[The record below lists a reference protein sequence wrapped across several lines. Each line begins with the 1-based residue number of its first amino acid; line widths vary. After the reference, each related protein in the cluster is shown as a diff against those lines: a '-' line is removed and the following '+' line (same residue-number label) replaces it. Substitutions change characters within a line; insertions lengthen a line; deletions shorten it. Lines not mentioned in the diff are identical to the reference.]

1 MIRKTISLMFLA
13 AGIAV
18 VSANPEI
25 KVDNLTF
32 KGGTVLEGRD
42 SVVKAA
48 FKITNAGSKPLL
60 LTSVRPSCG
69 CTVVKYD
76 SVIAPGKTS
85 VIEPVVHLK
94 GMRNGYM
101 SRTVAVTSNATN
113 TPSLTLTI
121 EADITPAIEVSET
134 HLAFENAGKKTL
146 YLASGKNDLK
156 IDGVAFRFYTAG
168 SSRQW
173 SSDVPLNMNY
183 RFTPADS
190 TRADGLKV
198 YKLELDAPGGGKEP
212 VSGEVLITTNHPY
225 KQEIV
230 LRGTVN

>member
-1 MIRKTISLMFLA
+1 MIRKTISLIILT

-32 KGGTVLEGRD
+32 NGGTVLEGRD

-48 FKITNAGSKPLL
+48 FKITNTGSKPLQI
-60 LTSVRPSCG
+60 TNVRPACG

-76 SVIAPGKTS
+76 STIAPGKTS
-85 VIEPVVHLK
+85 VIEPVVNLK
-94 GMRNGYM
+94 GMRNGLM
-101 SRTVAVTSNATN
+101 SRTVSVQSNAAN

-121 EADITPAIEVSET
+121 EANITPAIEVSET
-134 HLAFENAGKKTL
+134 HLTFDNTGKKTL

-156 IDGVAFRFYTAG
+156 INGVAFKFYSGG
-168 SSRQW
+168 SSQQW
-173 SSDVPLNMNY
+173 SSNVPVNMNY
-183 RFTPADS
+183 KFAPTDS

-212 VSGEVLITTNHPY
+212 VSGELQITTNHPY
-225 KQEIV
+225 KPDIV
-230 LRGTVN
+230 LRGSVN